1 VFLDIASQRDPET
14 IKRKLPSMYH
24 QFKQLGDL
32 DITKQPMEVGPTC
45 HYMMGGIRVDADT
58 AATCVPG
65 LYAAG
70 EAAAGLH
77 GSNRLGGN
85 SLSDLLV
92 FGQRAGAA
100 AAAYARQFLKMPEIN
115 PQEVAVAAQSLVTP
129 FEDSGTENPYAVIQD
144 IQRCMEDHAGIVRTK
159 EELERGLVVLD
170 GLKERART
178 LKISGSRH
186 YNPGWHYAM
195 DVRSM
200 LVVCEAIIRSAL
212 NREESRGGHTRLDFP
227 ETAEALENVNT
238 LVRQQ
243 QDRMVCAYVRRP
255 EMPADLKKLL

>member
-1 VFLDIASQRDPET
+1 
-14 IKRKLPSMYH
+14 MYH
-24 QFKQLGDL
+24 QFKELADV

-45 HYMMGGIRVDADT
+45 HYMMGGVRVEADT
-58 AATCVPG
+58 QATCVPG

-115 PQEVAVAAQSLVTP
+115 LPEVEVAAQSLVTP

-144 IQRCMEDHAGIVRTK
+144 IQRCMENYAGIVRTK

-186 YNPGWHYAM
+186 YNPGWHYAI

-227 ETAEALENVNT
+227 ETAEALENANT

-243 QDRMVCAYVRRP
+243 QDRMVCEYVRRP
-255 EMPADLKKLL
+255 EMPEDLKKLL